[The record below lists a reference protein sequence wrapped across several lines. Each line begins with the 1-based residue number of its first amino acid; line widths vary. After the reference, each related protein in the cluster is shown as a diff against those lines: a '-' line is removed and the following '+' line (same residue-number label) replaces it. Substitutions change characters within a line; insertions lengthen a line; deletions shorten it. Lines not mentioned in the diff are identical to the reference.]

1 MRGKV
6 TLRKNNMISHEQICL
21 HEKKPTGN
29 GNRRQIFATIKIF
42 VLLPHCKKG
51 KMCSSLTENGFPIVI
66 RRLFLLIPTVF
77 YPHKIGRNPCR
88 QEGRDF
94 SRQGMGKK
102 TGKIPAYG
110 KKNPSV
116 GIRKWQEKSG
126 MAEKLLFSLYKG
138 KFFFVLYSIH
148 SLIIWC
154 AVILRLIKHYFLFH

>member
-1 MRGKV
+1 
-6 TLRKNNMISHEQICL
+6 
-21 HEKKPTGN
+21 
-29 GNRRQIFATIKIF
+29 
-42 VLLPHCKKG
+42 
-51 KMCSSLTENGFPIVI
+51 
-66 RRLFLLIPTVF
+66 
-77 YPHKIGRNPCR
+77 
-88 QEGRDF
+88 
-94 SRQGMGKK
+94 MGKK